1 MTCTDSG
8 EKATIAGFP
17 TSQRRSAGCHGAN
30 ATIGAG
36 VSTTSR
42 VPDGS
47 DVTALTLPG
56 KTFHSGGQTSSG
68 PKTWTAPAG
77 SVTVTISPAA
87 TVARR
92 GVRVRSDGPRVVSAT
107 TACSLLMQTTCAGR
121 IVSIPSNN
129 ATW

>member
-1 MTCTDSG
+1 MTCADSG
-8 EKATIAGFP
+8 EKATIAGSP
-17 TSQRRSAGCHGAN
+17 TTQRRSAGCHGAN

-68 PKTWTAPAG
+68 PQDMDGAGGKRDGNHLPGGDRRSEGRPGSQRWTA
-77 SVTVTISPAA
+77 S
-87 TVARR
+87 R
-92 GVRVRSDGPRVVSAT
+92 
-107 TACSLLMQTTCAGR
+107 
-121 IVSIPSNN
+121 
-129 ATW
+129 

>member
-1 MTCTDSG
+1 MTCADSG
-8 EKATIAGFP
+8 EKATITGSP

-47 DVTALTLPG
+47 AVTAPTLPG
-56 KTFHSGGQTSSG
+56 KTFHSEGQTSSR

-77 SVTVTISPAA
+77 SETVTVSPGA
-87 TVARR
+87 TVAPRS
-92 GVRVRSDGPRVVSAT
+92 VRVRSDGPQVVSAT
-107 TACSLLMQTTCAGR
+107 TACS
-121 IVSIPSNN
+121 P
-129 ATW
+129 